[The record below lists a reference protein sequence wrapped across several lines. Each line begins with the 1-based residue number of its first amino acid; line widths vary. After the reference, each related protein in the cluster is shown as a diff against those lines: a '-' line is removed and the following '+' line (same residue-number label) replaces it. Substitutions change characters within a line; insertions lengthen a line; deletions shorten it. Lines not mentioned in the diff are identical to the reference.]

1 MLMANNLPGSVYF
14 LGLQEILG
22 PEETKEYFDAASV
35 SGKQETAAPAWKK
48 MEAHYGAKSV
58 RGIAVCAGRSAF
70 KYLLTQEGKEIG
82 FDSDD
87 FRFLP
92 LRLKLKKGL
101 MLLSAWF
108 TQTFDTRIELEPA
121 QKNWLLKVSEPAER
135 AEKRFADENNC
146 SFFIGLVQGFMTWVG
161 GGKYYRVVETQCR
174 HQNAPYCCFQIDKTP
189 LE

>member
-1 MLMANNLPGSVYF
+1 MLMENNLPGSVCF

-22 PEETKEYFDAASV
+22 PDETKKYFDAAST
-35 SGKQETAAPAWKK
+35 SSDWRNTLPAWKK
-48 MEAHYGAKSV
+48 MEAQYGATAV

-70 KYLLTQEGKEIG
+70 KYLLTQDGEEIG

-92 LRLKLKKGL
+92 LRRKLKKGL
-101 MLLSAWF
+101 TLLSAWF
-108 TQTFDTRIELEPA
+108 TRTFDTRIELEPA
-121 QKNWLLKVSEPAER
+121 KQNWLLKVSEPSAKEGTR
-135 AEKRFADENNC
+135 LGDEDNC

-161 GGKYYRVVETQCR
+161 GGKYYRVIETQCR
-174 HQNAPYCCFQIDKTP
+174 HQNSSYCCFQIDKTP